1 MQRWI
6 VFGVVTMVLVLGGG
20 AFALRTYKQNR
31 PQPIWVPLPINAELP
46 AEKRNEVA
54 AELKKNLM
62 KPEILIQVSKDLGL
76 PKSFGLPTDEAAANE
91 VAQRMF
97 VEVGEADAP
106 TGGKV
111 PSINIG
117 IKGKRKDTEVSG
129 KIAMRLMQDVWKI
142 LGIKPPPQKAY

>member
-6 VFGVVTMVLVLGGG
+6 VFGVVAMLLVLGGG
-20 AFALRTYKQNR
+20 GFAYRTYKQNR
-31 PQPIWVPLPINAELP
+31 PQPIWVPLPINPELP
-46 AEKRNEVA
+46 AEKRKEVA
-54 AELKKNLM
+54 AELKKSLM
-62 KPEILIQVSKDLGL
+62 KPEVLLQVSKDLGL
-76 PKSFGLPTDEAAANE
+76 PKILGLPTDEAAANE

-97 VEVGEADAP
+97 VDVGEAAAP
-106 TGGKV
+106 TGGMV

-142 LGIKPPPQKAY
+142 LGIKPPAGR

>member
-6 VFGVVTMVLVLGGG
+6 VFGVVAMLLVLGGG
-20 AFALRTYKQNR
+20 GFAYRTYKQNR
-31 PQPIWVPLPINAELP
+31 PQPIWVPLPINPELP
-46 AEKRNEVA
+46 AEKRKEVA

-62 KPEILIQVSKDLGL
+62 KPEVLLQVSKDLGL
-76 PKSFGLPTDEAAANE
+76 PKILGLPTDEAAANE

-97 VEVGEADAP
+97 VDVGEAAAP
-106 TGGKV
+106 TGGTV

-117 IKGKRKDTEVSG
+117 IKGKRKDTEISG

-142 LGIKPPPQKAY
+142 LGIKPPPQK

>member
-6 VFGVVTMVLVLGGG
+6 VFGVVAMLLVLGGG
-20 AFALRTYKQNR
+20 AFALRVYKQNR

-46 AEKRNEVA
+46 AEKRNEIA
-54 AELKKNLM
+54 AELKKSLM
-62 KPEILIQVSKDLGL
+62 KPEVLIQVSKDLGL
-76 PKSFGLPTDEAAANE
+76 AKSFGLPTDEAAANE